1 MPGSASGPTNQGAT
15 AGAARSTL
23 PCHSAPGKADEGGA
37 RVAVPTGSRFA
48 GGQRLVNACTRRDV
62 TPPLCTASRP
72 TRSGT
77 LMRPEGPHACRL
89 LSPALRASV
98 GLASLPTRAGD
109 ALTLLKSEVEG
120 GADGAAPSKSSKAT
134 PNHFGATRSCAE
146 VRIDRGHQHRRRIA
160 GRGTLRRRPRIARR
174 QRTPRSLAREGDYAD
189 PHTSEESPRIMARR
203 RGRRARRTTP

>member
-1 MPGSASGPTNQGAT
+1 MRARRLLILTCFPSPRICIATLWRPYEPCSAPPGNGGDWQTRRTRMPGSASGPTNQGAT

-37 RVAVPTGSRFA
+37 RDAMPTGRRFA
-48 GGQRLVNACTRRDV
+48 GGQRLVNARTRRDV

-98 GLASLPTRAGD
+98 GPATLPTRASGQRGEPQSSGR
-109 ALTLLKSEVEG
+109 LKAGTGRIPGKTHLSEG
-120 GADGAAPSKSSKAT
+120 GKAR
-134 PNHFGATRSCAE
+134 ACW
-146 VRIDRGHQHRRRIA
+146 
-160 GRGTLRRRPRIARR
+160 PR
-174 QRTPRSLAREGDYAD
+174 
-189 PHTSEESPRIMARR
+189 
-203 RGRRARRTTP
+203 